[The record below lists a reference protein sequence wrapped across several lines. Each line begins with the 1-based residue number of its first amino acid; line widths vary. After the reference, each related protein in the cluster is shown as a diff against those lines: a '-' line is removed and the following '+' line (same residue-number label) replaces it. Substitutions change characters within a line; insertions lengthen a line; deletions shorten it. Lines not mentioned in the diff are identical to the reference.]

1 MAAMRYEGNF
11 NAENRRLEDINE
23 VISTELAN
31 MEHTV
36 SEMSSYWQDE
46 KSAQFIADVS
56 ELIRRIKEKQTQAI
70 GDGHELLNKVEDSLK
85 IYLN

>member
-1 MAAMRYEGNF
+1 MAIMRYEGNF
-11 NAENRRLEDINE
+11 NSENRQLEDINE
-23 VISTELAN
+23 VVSRELSK
-31 MEHTV
+31 MESTV

-56 ELIRRIKEKQTQAI
+56 DLIRRIKEKQQVAVN
-70 GDGHELLNKVEDSLK
+70 DGHELLNKVEESLK